1 MVKLPPLSLYIHI
14 PWCVQKCPYCDFN
27 SHALKGEVPHDDYV
41 QHLLNDL
48 DNDVAN
54 AQRIIICND
63 EVYNDEVR
71 RTLLRQAA
79 PPGMKVNVVNIE
91 KAVAVYHNPQ
101 YQDETVFYLFTRPQ
115 DALAMVR
122 QGVKID
128 TLNIGG
134 MAWRPGKK
142 QLTKAVSLDDDD
154 INAFHELNNLGVIL
168 DLRVVASD
176 PSINIIDKINEQL
189 IAN

>member
-1 MVKLPPLSLYIHI
+1 MNITLARIDDRLIHGQVTTV
-14 PWCVQKCPYCDFN
+14 WSK
-27 SHALKGEVPHDDYV
+27 
-41 QHLLNDL
+41 
-48 DNDVAN
+48 VAN

-63 EVYNDEVR
+63 DVYNDDVR

-101 YQDETVFYLFTRPQ
+101 YQGETVFYLFTNPQ
-115 DALAMVR
+115 DVLTMVQ
-122 QGVKID
+122 QGVKIA

-142 QLTKAVSLDDDD
+142 QLTKAVSLDAAD
-154 INAFHELNNLGVIL
+154 INTFQQLDKLGVKL

-176 PSINIIDKINEQL
+176 PSVNILDKIAEQSVTE
-189 IAN
+189 

>member
-1 MVKLPPLSLYIHI
+1 ARIDDRLIHGQVTTV
-14 PWCVQKCPYCDFN
+14 WSK
-27 SHALKGEVPHDDYV
+27 
-41 QHLLNDL
+41 
-48 DNDVAN
+48 VAN

-63 EVYNDEVR
+63 DVYNDDVR

-101 YQDETVFYLFTRPQ
+101 YQDETVFYLFTNPQ
-115 DALAMVR
+115 DVLTMVQ
-122 QGVKID
+122 QGVKIA

-142 QLTKAVSLDDDD
+142 QLTKAVSLDAAD
-154 INAFHELNNLGVIL
+154 IDAFQQLDKLGVTL

-176 PSINIIDKINEQL
+176 PSVNILDKIAEQSVTE
-189 IAN
+189 

>member
-1 MVKLPPLSLYIHI
+1 MNITLARIDDRLIHGQVTTV
-14 PWCVQKCPYCDFN
+14 WSK
-27 SHALKGEVPHDDYV
+27 
-41 QHLLNDL
+41 
-48 DNDVAN
+48 VAN

-63 EVYNDEVR
+63 DTYNDDVR

-101 YQDETVFYLFTRPQ
+101 YQDETVFYLFTNPQ
-115 DALAMVR
+115 DVLTMVQ
-122 QGVKID
+122 QGVKIA

-142 QLTKAVSLDDDD
+142 QLTKAVSLDATD
-154 INAFHELNNLGVIL
+154 INAFQQLDTLGVKL

-176 PSINIIDKINEQL
+176 PSVNILDKIAEQSVTE
-189 IAN
+189 

>member
-1 MVKLPPLSLYIHI
+1 MNITLARIDDRLIHGQVTTV
-14 PWCVQKCPYCDFN
+14 WSK
-27 SHALKGEVPHDDYV
+27 
-41 QHLLNDL
+41 
-48 DNDVAN
+48 VAN

-63 EVYNDEVR
+63 DVYNDDVR

-101 YQDETVFYLFTRPQ
+101 YQGETVFYLFTNPQ
-115 DALAMVR
+115 DVLTMVQ
-122 QGVKID
+122 QGVKIA

-142 QLTKAVSLDDDD
+142 QLTKAVSLDAAD
-154 INAFHELNNLGVIL
+154 INAFQQLDTLGVKL

-176 PSINIIDKINEQL
+176 PSVNILDKIAEQSVTE
-189 IAN
+189 

>member
-1 MVKLPPLSLYIHI
+1 MNITLARIDDRLIHGQVTTV
-14 PWCVQKCPYCDFN
+14 WSK
-27 SHALKGEVPHDDYV
+27 
-41 QHLLNDL
+41 
-48 DNDVAN
+48 VAN

-63 EVYNDEVR
+63 DVYNDDVR

-101 YQDETVFYLFTRPQ
+101 YQDETVFYLFTNPQ
-115 DALAMVR
+115 DVLTMVQ
-122 QGVKID
+122 QGVKIA

-134 MAWRPGKK
+134 MARRPGKK
-142 QLTKAVSLDDDD
+142 QLTKAVSLDAAD
-154 INAFHELNNLGVIL
+154 INAFQQLDKLGVKL

-176 PSINIIDKINEQL
+176 PSVNILDKIAEQSVTE
-189 IAN
+189 

>member
-1 MVKLPPLSLYIHI
+1 MNITLARIDDRLIHGQVTTV
-14 PWCVQKCPYCDFN
+14 WSK
-27 SHALKGEVPHDDYV
+27 
-41 QHLLNDL
+41 
-48 DNDVAN
+48 VAN

-134 MAWRPGKK
+134 MAWRPLSHIHNGRGRRLNRCRSRWWPDQLKK
-142 QLTKAVSLDDDD
+142 
-154 INAFHELNNLGVIL
+154 EGGGGG
-168 DLRVVASD
+168 
-176 PSINIIDKINEQL
+176 
-189 IAN
+189 

>member
-1 MVKLPPLSLYIHI
+1 MNITLARIDDRLIHGQVTTV
-14 PWCVQKCPYCDFN
+14 WSK
-27 SHALKGEVPHDDYV
+27 
-41 QHLLNDL
+41 
-48 DNDVAN
+48 VAN

-63 EVYNDEVR
+63 DVYNDDVR

-79 PPGMKVNVVNIE
+79 PPGMKVNVVTIG

-101 YQDETVFYLFTRPQ
+101 YQDETVFYLFTNPQ
-115 DALAMVR
+115 DVLTMVQ
-122 QGVKID
+122 QGVKIA

-142 QLTKAVSLDDDD
+142 QLTKAVSLDAAD
-154 INAFHELNNLGVIL
+154 INAFQQLDKLGVKL

-176 PSINIIDKINEQL
+176 PSVNILDKIAEQSVTE
-189 IAN
+189 

>member
-1 MVKLPPLSLYIHI
+1 MNITLARIDDRLIHGQVTTV
-14 PWCVQKCPYCDFN
+14 WSK
-27 SHALKGEVPHDDYV
+27 
-41 QHLLNDL
+41 
-48 DNDVAN
+48 VAN

-63 EVYNDEVR
+63 DVYNDDVR

-101 YQDETVFYLFTRPQ
+101 YQDETVFYLFTNPQ
-115 DALAMVR
+115 DVLTMVQ
-122 QGVKID
+122 QGVKIA

-142 QLTKAVSLDDDD
+142 QLTKAVSLDTAD
-154 INAFHELNNLGVIL
+154 INTFQQLDKLGVKL

-176 PSINIIDKINEQL
+176 PSVNILDKIAEQSVTE
-189 IAN
+189 

>member
-1 MVKLPPLSLYIHI
+1 MNITLARIDDRLIHGQVTTV
-14 PWCVQKCPYCDFN
+14 WSK
-27 SHALKGEVPHDDYV
+27 
-41 QHLLNDL
+41 
-48 DNDVAN
+48 VAN

-63 EVYNDEVR
+63 DVYNDDVR

-101 YQDETVFYLFTRPQ
+101 YQDETVFYLFTNPQ
-115 DALAMVR
+115 DVLTMVQ
-122 QGVKID
+122 QGVKIA

-142 QLTKAVSLDDDD
+142 QLTKAVSLDAAD
-154 INAFHELNNLGVIL
+154 INAFQQLDTLGVKL

-176 PSINIIDKINEQL
+176 PSVNILDKIAEQSL
-189 IAN
+189 TE

>member
-1 MVKLPPLSLYIHI
+1 MNITLARIDDRLIHGQVTTV
-14 PWCVQKCPYCDFN
+14 WSK
-27 SHALKGEVPHDDYV
+27 
-41 QHLLNDL
+41 
-48 DNDVAN
+48 VAN

-63 EVYNDEVR
+63 DVYNDEVR

-79 PPGMKVNVVNIE
+79 PPGMKVNVVNLE

-101 YQDETVFYLFTRPQ
+101 YQNESVFYLFTNPQ
-115 DALAMVR
+115 DVLTMVQ
-122 QGVKID
+122 QGVKIA

-142 QLTKAVSLDDDD
+142 QLTKAVSLDQTD
-154 INAFHELNNLGVIL
+154 IDAFRQLDQLGVIL

-176 PSINIIDKINEQL
+176 PSINILDKIAQQSVTE
-189 IAN
+189 

>member
-1 MVKLPPLSLYIHI
+1 MNITLARIDDRLIHGQVTTV
-14 PWCVQKCPYCDFN
+14 WSK
-27 SHALKGEVPHDDYV
+27 
-41 QHLLNDL
+41 
-48 DNDVAN
+48 VAN

-63 EVYNDEVR
+63 DVYNDDVR

-101 YQDETVFYLFTRPQ
+101 YQDETVFYLFTNPQ
-115 DALAMVR
+115 DVLTMVQ
-122 QGVKID
+122 QGVKIA

-142 QLTKAVSLDDDD
+142 QLTKAVSLDAAD
-154 INAFHELNNLGVIL
+154 INAFQQLDKLGVKL
-168 DLRVVASD
+168 DLRIVASD
-176 PSINIIDKINEQL
+176 PSVNILDKIAEQSVTE
-189 IAN
+189 

>member
-1 MVKLPPLSLYIHI
+1 MNITLARIDDRLIHGQVTTV
-14 PWCVQKCPYCDFN
+14 WSK
-27 SHALKGEVPHDDYV
+27 
-41 QHLLNDL
+41 
-48 DNDVAN
+48 VAN

-63 EVYNDEVR
+63 DVYNDDVR

-91 KAVAVYHNPQ
+91 KAVAVYHNAQ
-101 YQDETVFYLFTRPQ
+101 YQDETVFYLFTNPQ
-115 DALAMVR
+115 DVLTMVQ
-122 QGVKID
+122 QGVKIA

-142 QLTKAVSLDDDD
+142 QLTKAVSLDAAD
-154 INAFHELNNLGVIL
+154 INAFQQLDKLGVKL

-176 PSINIIDKINEQL
+176 PSVNILDKIAEQSVTE
-189 IAN
+189 

>member
-1 MVKLPPLSLYIHI
+1 MNITLARIDDRLIHGQVTTV
-14 PWCVQKCPYCDFN
+14 WSK
-27 SHALKGEVPHDDYV
+27 
-41 QHLLNDL
+41 
-48 DNDVAN
+48 VAN

-63 EVYNDEVR
+63 DVYNDDVR

-101 YQDETVFYLFTRPQ
+101 YQDETVFYLFTNPQ
-115 DALAMVR
+115 DVLTMVQ
-122 QGVKID
+122 QGVKIA

-142 QLTKAVSLDDDD
+142 QLTKAVSLDAAD
-154 INAFHELNNLGVIL
+154 INTFQQLDKLGVKL

-176 PSINIIDKINEQL
+176 PSVNILEKIAEQSVTE
-189 IAN
+189 

>member
-1 MVKLPPLSLYIHI
+1 MNITLARIDDRLIHGQVTTV
-14 PWCVQKCPYCDFN
+14 WSK
-27 SHALKGEVPHDDYV
+27 
-41 QHLLNDL
+41 
-48 DNDVAN
+48 VAN

-122 QGVKID
+122 QGVKIG

-142 QLTKAVSLDDDD
+142 QLTKAVSLESWRHTGFTRRSVRSL
-154 INAFHELNNLGVIL
+154 NQYYRQNKRTVNRKLNNSACVHML
-168 DLRVVASD
+168 
-176 PSINIIDKINEQL
+176 
-189 IAN
+189 

>member
-1 MVKLPPLSLYIHI
+1 MNITLARIDDRLIHGQVTTV
-14 PWCVQKCPYCDFN
+14 WSK
-27 SHALKGEVPHDDYV
+27 
-41 QHLLNDL
+41 
-48 DNDVAN
+48 VAN

-63 EVYNDEVR
+63 DVYNDEVR

-79 PPGMKVNVVNIE
+79 PPGMKVNVVNLE

-101 YQDETVFYLFTRPQ
+101 YQNESVFYLFTNPQ
-115 DALAMVR
+115 DVLTMVQ
-122 QGVKID
+122 QGVKIA

-142 QLTKAVSLDDDD
+142 QLSKAVSLDQTD
-154 INAFHELNNLGVIL
+154 IDAFRQLDQLGVIL

-176 PSINIIDKINEQL
+176 PSINILDKLAQQSVTE
-189 IAN
+189 

>member
-1 MVKLPPLSLYIHI
+1 MNITLARIDDRLIHGQVTTV
-14 PWCVQKCPYCDFN
+14 WSK
-27 SHALKGEVPHDDYV
+27 
-41 QHLLNDL
+41 
-48 DNDVAN
+48 VAN

-122 QGVKID
+122 QGVKIG

-142 QLTKAVSLDDDD
+142 QLTKAVSLDDD

-176 PSINIIDKINEQL
+176 PSINIIYKINEQL

>member
-1 MVKLPPLSLYIHI
+1 MNITLARIDDRLIHGQVTTV
-14 PWCVQKCPYCDFN
+14 WSK
-27 SHALKGEVPHDDYV
+27 
-41 QHLLNDL
+41 
-48 DNDVAN
+48 VAN

-63 EVYNDEVR
+63 DAYNDDVR

-101 YQDETVFYLFTRPQ
+101 YQDETVFYLFTNPQ
-115 DALAMVR
+115 DVLTMVQ
-122 QGVKID
+122 QGVKIA

-142 QLTKAVSLDDDD
+142 QLTKAVSLDAAD
-154 INAFHELNNLGVIL
+154 INAFQQLDKLGVKL

-176 PSINIIDKINEQL
+176 PSVNILDKIAEQSVTE
-189 IAN
+189 

>member
-1 MVKLPPLSLYIHI
+1 MNITLARIDDRLIHGQVTTV
-14 PWCVQKCPYCDFN
+14 WSK
-27 SHALKGEVPHDDYV
+27 
-41 QHLLNDL
+41 
-48 DNDVAN
+48 VAN

-63 EVYNDEVR
+63 DVFYDDVR
-71 RTLLRQAA
+71 RSLLRQAA

-101 YQDETVFYLFTRPQ
+101 YQDETVFYLFTNPQ
-115 DALAMVR
+115 DVLTMVQ
-122 QGVKID
+122 QGVKIA

-142 QLTKAVSLDDDD
+142 QLTKAVSLDAAD
-154 INAFHELNNLGVIL
+154 INAFQQLDTLGVKL

-176 PSINIIDKINEQL
+176 PSVNILDKIAEQSVTE
-189 IAN
+189 

>member
-1 MVKLPPLSLYIHI
+1 MNISLARIDDRLIHGQVTTV
-14 PWCVQKCPYCDFN
+14 WSK
-27 SHALKGEVPHDDYV
+27 
-41 QHLLNDL
+41 
-48 DNDVAN
+48 VAN

-101 YQDETVFYLFTRPQ
+101 YKDETVFYLFTNPQ
-115 DALAMVR
+115 DVLNMVR
-122 QGVKID
+122 QGVDISKV
-128 TLNIGG
+128 NIGG
-134 MAWRPGKK
+134 MAWRPGKR
-142 QLTKAVSLDDDD
+142 QLTKAISLDAQD
-154 INAFHELNNLGVIL
+154 IEAFRELDKSGVKL

-176 PSINIIDKINEQL
+176 PSVNILEKIKEQSF
-189 IAN
+189 A

>member
-1 MVKLPPLSLYIHI
+1 MNITLARIDDRLIHGQVTTV
-14 PWCVQKCPYCDFN
+14 WSK
-27 SHALKGEVPHDDYV
+27 
-41 QHLLNDL
+41 
-48 DNDVAN
+48 VAN
-54 AQRIIICND
+54 AQRISICND
-63 EVYNDEVR
+63 DVYNDDVR

-101 YQDETVFYLFTRPQ
+101 YQDETVFYLFTNPQ
-115 DALAMVR
+115 DVLTMVQ
-122 QGVKID
+122 QGVKIA

-142 QLTKAVSLDDDD
+142 QLTKAVSLDAAD
-154 INAFHELNNLGVIL
+154 IDAFQQLDKLGVKL

-176 PSINIIDKINEQL
+176 PSVNILDKIAEQSVTE
-189 IAN
+189 

>member
-1 MVKLPPLSLYIHI
+1 MNITLARIDDRLIHGQVTTV
-14 PWCVQKCPYCDFN
+14 WSK
-27 SHALKGEVPHDDYV
+27 
-41 QHLLNDL
+41 
-48 DNDVAN
+48 VAN

-63 EVYNDEVR
+63 DVYNDDVR

-101 YQDETVFYLFTRPQ
+101 YQDETVFYLFTNPQ
-115 DALAMVR
+115 DVLTMVQ
-122 QGVKID
+122 QGVKIA

-142 QLTKAVSLDDDD
+142 QLTKAVSLDAAD
-154 INAFHELNNLGVIL
+154 INAFQQLDTLGVKL

-176 PSINIIDKINEQL
+176 PAVNILDKIAEQSVTE
-189 IAN
+189 

>member
-1 MVKLPPLSLYIHI
+1 MNITLARIDDRLIHGQVTTV
-14 PWCVQKCPYCDFN
+14 WSK
-27 SHALKGEVPHDDYV
+27 
-41 QHLLNDL
+41 
-48 DNDVAN
+48 VAN

-63 EVYNDEVR
+63 DAYNDDVR

-101 YQDETVFYLFTRPQ
+101 YQDETVFYLFTNPQ
-115 DALAMVR
+115 DVLTMVQ
-122 QGVKID
+122 QGVKIA

-142 QLTKAVSLDDDD
+142 QLTKAVSLDATD
-154 INAFHELNNLGVIL
+154 INAFQQLDTLGVKL

-176 PSINIIDKINEQL
+176 PSVNILDKIAEQSVTE
-189 IAN
+189 